1 MNSNIIPHCIRF
13 YSEGFARMKPS
24 SPFYGKKIFNN
35 ISLSRRPNF
44 YKDKIKPDT
53 GRLWFPISWKILN
66 FPLIMILILKA
77 LKQLLTK
84 MIIQKRIA
92 VTNKVRKRMIVN
104 LLRLNQIR
112 IHKRSLRIKPINNK
126 RIFMMKK
133 LNGSTEFLITVISN
147 RNLEVKWLNLK
158 FKMKKINF

>member
-1 MNSNIIPHCIRF
+1 
-13 YSEGFARMKPS
+13 
-24 SPFYGKKIFNN
+24 
-35 ISLSRRPNF
+35 
-44 YKDKIKPDT
+44 
-53 GRLWFPISWKILN
+53 
-66 FPLIMILILKA
+66 
-77 LKQLLTK
+77 

-133 LNGSTEFLITVISN
+133 LIGSTEFLITVISN
-147 RNLEVKWLNLK
+147 RNLEVK
-158 FKMKKINF
+158 

>member
-1 MNSNIIPHCIRF
+1 
-13 YSEGFARMKPS
+13 
-24 SPFYGKKIFNN
+24 
-35 ISLSRRPNF
+35 
-44 YKDKIKPDT
+44 
-53 GRLWFPISWKILN
+53 
-66 FPLIMILILKA
+66 
-77 LKQLLTK
+77 

-133 LNGSTEFLITVISN
+133 LNGSTEFLITVILN
-147 RNLEVKWLNLK
+147 RNLEVK
-158 FKMKKINF
+158 

>member
-1 MNSNIIPHCIRF
+1 
-13 YSEGFARMKPS
+13 
-24 SPFYGKKIFNN
+24 
-35 ISLSRRPNF
+35 
-44 YKDKIKPDT
+44 
-53 GRLWFPISWKILN
+53 
-66 FPLIMILILKA
+66 
-77 LKQLLTK
+77 

-133 LNGSTEFLITVISN
+133 LNGSTEYLITVILN
-147 RNLEVKWLNLK
+147 RNLEVK
-158 FKMKKINF
+158 